1 MTANYRAATIKP
13 SVKPS
18 HRGYWMEHLI
28 AISAALHQPYLHIFG
43 DDKDG
48 PDIFAANT
56 IKLHK
61 IMMAEFSHNL
71 EEKRILNTTD
81 NLFGSERS
89 PRNANVC
96 VCGTLIML

>member
-43 DDKDG
+43 DDKDESSETIIG
-48 PDIFAANT
+48 PSLKERLPNESSAEM
-56 IKLHK
+56 IKK
-61 IMMAEFSHNL
+61 IL
-71 EEKRILNTTD
+71 R
-81 NLFGSERS
+81 
-89 PRNANVC
+89 
-96 VCGTLIML
+96 